1 MPLGAEL
8 CTPDLV
14 TEVSGCVSVFLPAVA
29 MEGCSRLAED
39 GSRQI
44 LLEYREFD
52 RCLWLTT
59 P

>member
-14 TEVSGCVSVFLPAVA
+14 TKVNGFVSVFLSAGA

-52 RCLWLTT
+52 RCLWQTT